1 MPNLRIEVSLSDLWS
16 EFHFF
21 HSDVGC
27 LLSRLFGFLRFF
39 VSELSVIHNATHGRI
54 GKRCDF
60 DKVEIEFAS
69 QYQCVGSGANTY
81 LTTVGTDKTNL
92 ARTNALVVAGF
103 TNWRSYGCSSVAMG
117 RALLC
122 VGTTGCGAFV
132 PVHEADTERQN
143 RS

>member
-1 MPNLRIEVSLSDLWS
+1 MSKQIPFEMVLEKAHQYKAEMSQFLRDMIAIPSESCDEKRVVLRIKQEM
-16 EFHFF
+16 EK
-21 HSDVGC
+21 VG
-27 LLSRLFGFLRFF
+27 
-39 VSELSVIHNATHGRI
+39 
-54 GKRCDF
+54 F

-69 QYQCVGSGANTY
+69 QYQCVGSGANTN